1 MIELTASFPVMSSV
15 QVAEELLFLKAV
27 SLCHTVQIS
36 YDQPD
41 CLVGGDP
48 FSHTNGLSCNNMEY
62 YASSPDE
69 KALVEAAK
77 RWGDARPRIR
87 KSFINVES
95 VGVIAT

>member
-1 MIELTASFPVMSSV
+1 MRTDGVSSSLIPPCCHSL
-15 QVAEELLFLKAV
+15 QIGDELLFLKAV

-41 CLVGGDP
+41 CLVGGGDP
-48 FSHTNGLSCNNMEY
+48 FSHANGFSSSHMEY

-77 RWGDARPRIR
+77 RWGYIR
-87 KSFINVES
+87 ASSIDITSS
-95 VGVIAT
+95 VHFK

>member
-1 MIELTASFPVMSSV
+1 MFHFGIVHCEWRWYNWKYLSFV

-77 RWGDARPRIR
+77 RWGDSSLE
-87 KSFINVES
+87 KKLVLES
-95 VGVIAT
+95 P

>member
-1 MIELTASFPVMSSV
+1 MNVDDRIDGVLPCSV

-77 RWGDARPRIR
+77 R
-87 KSFINVES
+87 
-95 VGVIAT
+95 